1 MLYSIEDSDD
11 LITFESFFK
20 LLLEVH
26 THEMLHGL
34 SMKGW
39 KSHLINARGN
49 SLSSRQTMYCIL
61 QTSEIFNELR
71 QRHKQ
76 KDNNKKKK
84 TTN

>member
-34 SMKGW
+34 SMKG
-39 KSHLINARGN
+39 
-49 SLSSRQTMYCIL
+49 
-61 QTSEIFNELR
+61 
-71 QRHKQ
+71 
-76 KDNNKKKK
+76 
-84 TTN
+84 